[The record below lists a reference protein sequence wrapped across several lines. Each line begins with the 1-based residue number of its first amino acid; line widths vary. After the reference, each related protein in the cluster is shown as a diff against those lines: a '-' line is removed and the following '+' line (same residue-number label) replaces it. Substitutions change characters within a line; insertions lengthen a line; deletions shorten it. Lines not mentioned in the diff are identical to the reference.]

1 MSKVKGPKDSVFSS
15 AIFEGKANGTVK
27 SRFPSLTDTKDL
39 VLLSIKGN
47 EQCEGK
53 YLGAL
58 VQYAVDTHQNKPDG
72 VTSKGK
78 TTFLIAD
85 EIYWHNLRSL
95 PPEAESEEELKRQAL
110 AMGEAYFKANL
121 DQFLAPLGLNSIEF
135 SSSNADKS
143 VDEQIA
149 FINKLALDM
158 GKNFEI
164 MRWHTW
170 ISQDNAEEKIQ
181 EMIPLYKTTDGLRA
195 AIDTDVDSFVMRHR
209 DDTAASQELWRH
221 RSVNYLTEENPSIM
235 WLGGSLGY
243 NFIIYPG
250 KILSSFEET
259 KKYFLVKDHKPYI
272 RDGQSISDDCAHS
285 SLSTHVADPN
295 KLVNWLEP
303 TFVNYNPPKGDRDP
317 SKEKG
322 HAFFTVPE
330 TKKSSR
336 HKQLQ
341 GLSSE
346 SDQPMSMMEHNNTSS
361 AASSSQDDVILSS
374 ASCKL
379 IISSMIEGF
388 NLALNHPEITQF
400 LQDGPQT
407 TYPALVVIF
416 QNMTKQILN
425 SALDPIEKVDIV
437 KSLLESCLHIENPSA
452 KYKTSL

>member
-15 AIFEGKANGTVK
+15 VIFDGKANGKVK
-27 SRFPSLTDTKDL
+27 CRFPSLTDTKDL

-58 VQYAVDTHQNKPDG
+58 VQYAVDTHQNKPSG
-72 VTSKGK
+72 SPSKGK

-95 PPEAESEEELKRQAL
+95 PPETVSEEELKKQAL

-135 SSSNADKS
+135 SSSTADKT

-149 FINKLALDM
+149 SINKLALDM

-170 ISQDNAEEKIQ
+170 ISENQAEETIKQ
-181 EMIPLYKTTDGLRA
+181 MIPLYKTTDGLRA
-195 AIDTDVDSFVMRHR
+195 AIDTDVDSFVQRHK
-209 DDTAASQELWRH
+209 DDTEASQALWKH
-221 RSVNYLTEENPSIM
+221 RSENYLTEENPSVM
-235 WLGGSLGY
+235 WLAGRLGY

-259 KKYFLVKDHKPYI
+259 KKFFLVKDHKPYI
-272 RDGQSISDDCAHS
+272 RDGQSISDDCAHN
-285 SLSTHVADPN
+285 SLSTHVPDPD

-303 TFVNYNPPKGDRDP
+303 TFVNFNTPKGEKHL

-322 HAFFTVPE
+322 QGFFTVPE
-330 TKKSSR
+330 TKKSRR
-336 HKQLQ
+336 HKQYLA
-341 GLSSE
+341 LS
-346 SDQPMSMMEHNNTSS
+346 DKLDPKLSMTENDNTNS
-361 AASSSQDDVILSS
+361 AASSSQDDAILSS
-374 ASCKL
+374 SSCKL

-388 NLALNHPEITQF
+388 NLALNHPAIAQF
-400 LQDGPQT
+400 IQDGPLT
-407 TYPALVVIF
+407 TYPALVVII

-425 SALDPIEKVDIV
+425 SDLDPIEKVDIV
-437 KSLLESCLHIENPSA
+437 KALLESCIHIESPSA
-452 KYKTSL
+452 QYKMNS